1 MSPIVNR
8 EQKAFIILKL
18 TEMPITSLR
27 IFYMRDYFEKQHP
40 DMLTN
45 KKIDESFIHLSFCS
59 PTHCHYVLHTIIQV
73 LT

>member
-8 EQKAFIILKL
+8 EQKALIILTGYIFFL

-27 IFYMRDYFEKQHP
+27 IFYMRDYFEKQYP

-45 KKIDESFIHLSFCS
+45 KNR
-59 PTHCHYVLHTIIQV
+59 
-73 LT
+73 

>member
-8 EQKAFIILKL
+8 EQKALIILTGYIFL
-18 TEMPITSLR
+18 TEMPITSPR

-45 KKIDESFIHLSFCS
+45 KNR
-59 PTHCHYVLHTIIQV
+59 
-73 LT
+73 

>member
-27 IFYMRDYFEKQHP
+27 IFYTRDYFEKQHP

-45 KKIDESFIHLSFCS
+45 KK
-59 PTHCHYVLHTIIQV
+59 
-73 LT
+73 